1 MKTAIALVLV
11 LSTAWYAASMPLPHS
26 ASGSATLQERNRGMP
41 VHRQDD
47 QERGR
52 VQQQAVLSAR
62 NQAYF
67 HGKQYA

>member
-1 MKTAIALVLV
+1 MKSAIALVLV
-11 LSTAWYAASMPLPHS
+11 LSTAWYVASASYMPLPHS
-26 ASGSATLQERNRGMP
+26 ATLRERNRGMP

-52 VQQQAVLSAR
+52 VQQQAALSAR